1 MYTLHSLDMCG
12 LLRQGKRITP
22 FAILPRGLIAYPVQL
37 WRELGQSA
45 CPQLSLQDARANGC
59 TSSVK
64 AMPFTQSKSNPN
76 HNGPAVISL
85 LQLTITS
92 PSPSKI
98 ARVPS
103 STDKFFEFFRDLVV
117 ALKCRVDCFGENICF
132 LGEEVE
138 RK

>member
-12 LLRQGKRITP
+12 LLRQGKHITP
-22 FAILPRGLIAYPVQL
+22 FAILLWRLIAYPVQL

-45 CPQLSLQDARANGC
+45 CPQLSLQDARVNGC

-64 AMPFTQSKSNPN
+64 EMPFTQSKSNPN

-85 LQLTITS
+85 LHS